1 MKKLIL
7 LGMSCVMLHT
17 VSHAQAMGIVKE
29 NPTNFARSLHIYSEG
44 NSGTLVNGT
53 AGYFSGNELEVG
65 MQYSQNFETALW
77 LKLIVQ
83 GAVLGTV
90 GFNYVNLNTGAD
102 ASMNPDWKYNGKND
116 GSIGFKDV
124 ELGLQFSNY
133 YYFGI
138 DNNFLMKNLFM
149 VPFQMGDMHFF
160 TIISELDIQPFYI
173 GTVKNTTDPSL
184 EAPGVQN
191 SPRLDLFSIGLEYR
205 VKFHPM
211 WAYATKLTLRSSGD
225 GATVSGSTLPNIW
238 AVDSLDAF
246 RSNLHIRWDNTLFF
260 NMDNGFYLWGSVRY
274 QADRLIPHP
283 RQTEVQQLIGKTLH
297 DVYLRFGLGYKFDI

>member
-7 LGMSCVMLHT
+7 LGISCVMLHT
-17 VSHAQAMGIVKE
+17 VSHAQAMGIVKG
-29 NPTNFARSLHIYSEG
+29 NPTNFARSFHIYTEG

-65 MQYSQNFETALW
+65 IQYSQNFETALW

-83 GAVLGTV
+83 GAALGSVQPNNT
-90 GFNYVNLNTGAD
+90 NLRSQELDGGI
-102 ASMNPDWKYNGKND
+102 NPDWQYNGMQTA
-116 GSIGFKDV
+116 SIKIKDV

-133 YYFGI
+133 YYLGV
-138 DNNFLMKNLFM
+138 NHEFLIKNLFM
-149 VPFQMGDMHFF
+149 VPFQFGDMHFL

-173 GTVKNTTDPSL
+173 GEIVNTANPTT
-184 EAPGVQN
+184 PGNQFK
-191 SPRLDLFSIGLEYR
+191 PHLDLFSIGIEYK

-211 WAYATKLTLRSSGD
+211 WAYATKLTLRSSGYNSN
-225 GATVSGSTLPNIW
+225 VSGSTLPFLW
-238 AVDSLDAF
+238 TSDSLTAF

-260 NMDNGFYLWGSVRY
+260 NMDNGFYLWGSIRY

-283 RQTEVQQLIGKTLH
+283 SMTQQQDLIGKTLH